1 MGCGCGGGSRNYGAK
16 KGTVTPQSAGASRR
30 VQVQTNQRQVLA
42 QQAKERI
49 NQVSGKAPAP
59 TEMTIAQREVER
71 KRKIQVRL
79 RNKTR
84 GN

>member
-1 MGCGCGGGSRNYGAK
+1 MGCGCSGGGGRSYNRGAI
-16 KGTVTPQSAGASRR
+16 TPQSSSTTRR
-30 VQVQTNQRQVLA
+30 VQANQRQALV

-49 NQVSGKAPAP
+49 NQVSGQAAAP
-59 TEMTIAQREVER
+59 TDMTIAQREIER

-84 GN
+84 G

>member
-1 MGCGCGGGSRNYGAK
+1 MGCGCGGGKNYNTK
-16 KGTVTPQSAGASRR
+16 KGAVAPQSTAAGRR
-30 VQVQTNQRQVLA
+30 VQVQANQRQALV

-49 NQVSGKAPAP
+49 NQVSGKTPAP